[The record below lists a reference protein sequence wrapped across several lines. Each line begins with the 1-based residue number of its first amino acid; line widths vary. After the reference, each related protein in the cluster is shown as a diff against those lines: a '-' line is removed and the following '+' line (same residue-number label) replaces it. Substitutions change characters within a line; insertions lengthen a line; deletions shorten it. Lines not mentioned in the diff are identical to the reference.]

1 MNQLIRCV
9 NCDEI
14 FLKTP
19 YDQWPEYRFI
29 KDRPAES
36 FWTIAKDDFR
46 DFLKIHRSHKL
57 EDLKILEDSIISEKD
72 YAEPVKVSY
81 FKATN
86 GREKF
91 VIKRFRENI
100 DEPLRYK
107 LIPGDFSLKLINI
120 EIQSQEIEKQLKRE
134 IGDDAISQKK
144 IDLFLKVYR
153 RIIEA
158 VDLKNLER
166 VPEESHNPLEI
177 YFKMDDITLSYLL
190 RNCRNI
196 FKNKEFSDI
205 EDFVYRHKDDGVLL
219 LKATYK
225 IKITEIAKSKK
236 RATLAQTSLVVDKKI
251 AGKK

>member
-14 FLKTP
+14 FLKTT
-19 YDQWPEYRFI
+19 YDQWPEYKLI
-29 KDRPAES
+29 KDHPTES
-36 FWTIAKDDFR
+36 FWTIAKDDLR

-91 VIKRFRENI
+91 VIKRFREKI

-134 IGDDAISQKK
+134 FGDDVISQKK

-177 YFKMDDITLSYLL
+177 YCKMDDLTLSYLL

-196 FKNKEFSDI
+196 FKNKEFSGI
-205 EDFVYRHKDDGVLL
+205 EDFIYRHKDDGVLL

-225 IKITEIAKSKK
+225 IKITEIAQSKK
-236 RATLAQTSLVVDKKI
+236 RATLAQPSLVADKKI
-251 AGKK
+251 VGKK